1 MRLTSRYYNS
11 LWCWPV
17 LYKYLSNKN
26 TQNFQLIN
34 AGKNAWR
41 YNYIFISRLLL
52 PYPHFTSITGFV
64 LFTAI
69 LLQIASG
76 FYLACYYLPEPG
88 LVVELR
94 EEMFLETRYGFEIY
108 STHVRGVDVLF
119 VCSYWHIIKKIYLRN
134 FVGSETDGWMLG
146 GYAFLFFHYIVG
158 LGICLSASH
167 LSDLTFTIAANIYWS
182 LFDNLHKTYYV
193 IFTNKHLNA
202 DQLIR
207 LMILHYISPVYYLT
221 LVQLHIFYCHES
233 WDTGSN
239 FNTHESKKLSYVT
252 WFYDAFSKEFG
263 DAWFN
268 IIVFFSYFWHHSF
281 YAFPNNYFFFEHWNT
296 YEVEDINFFQV
307 APHWYFRPL
316 MGLLVVSP
324 THYEGLMWLGGFF
337 LLLSI
342 MPMLHKWYSG
352 SERITYELPWSVFM
366 LHVLLFFIF
375 TFSLFTTASILPCG
389 RYYYDPECGYG
400 GNIFI
405 KFSYQYV
412 YFYLGWLIYNVELIE
427 SWLFKNFTHRSDISQ
442 LRWQTKLELHLQFTW
457 RDPGLIAMWIEVDES
472 FYKKLFTKFSTKWR
486 YKLEKHDRYFDSLRK
501 EFILVRIIRKHL
513 LLRYFTDSFE
523 INVYDTTKMDIIID
537 KFNIK
542 HRYYAFLKYFSYLN
556 ARYWRG
562 IKFYEEPY
570 FFNLLRHRY
579 WYTIIM
585 YSKISITNFDAFFIY
600 TNFKWVRRLKKRIK
614 VFTSNLIAPK
624 PQRPEIIW

>member
-11 LWCWPV
+11 LWCLPV
-17 LYKYLSNKN
+17 FYKYINNKN
-26 TQNFQLIN
+26 IQNYQFIN
-34 AGKNAWR
+34 AGKNAIR

-69 LLQIASG
+69 LVQIATG

-88 LVVELR
+88 LIIELR
-94 EEMFLETRYGFEIY
+94 EEMFVDTRYGFEIY
-108 STHVRGVDVLF
+108 SMHVRGVDVLF
-119 VCSYWHIIKKIYLRN
+119 TCSYWHIVKKIYLRN
-134 FVGSETDGWMLG
+134 FVGSETDGWFLG

-239 FNTHESKKLSYVT
+239 FNSHESKTLSYVT

-263 DAWFN
+263 DAWYN
-268 IIVFFSYFWHHSF
+268 IIVFFSYFWYHSF
-281 YAFPNNYFFFEHWNT
+281 YVFPTNYFFFEHWNT

-324 THYEGLMWLGGFF
+324 THYEGLMWLVGFF

-342 MPMLHKWYSG
+342 MPNLHKWYNG
-352 SERITYELPWSVFM
+352 SDKMTYELPWSVFL
-366 LHVLLFFIF
+366 LHIILFFIF
-375 TFSLFTTASILPCG
+375 VFSLFTTASVLPCG
-389 RYYYDPECGYG
+389 RYYYDPECGYA
-400 GNIFI
+400 GNVFI
-405 KFSYQYV
+405 KFAYQYV
-412 YFYLGWLIYNVELIE
+412 YFYLCWLIYNVEWIE
-427 SWLFKNFTHRSDISQ
+427 RILYTLYNWREEIAKFFWQSDV
-442 LRWQTKLELHLQFTW
+442 ELHLQFTW
-457 RDPGLIAMWIEVDES
+457 RDPGVVEMYIEPKEA
-472 FYKKLFTKFSTKWR
+472 FYERLFNKFATKWR
-486 YKLEKHDRYFDSLRK
+486 YKLEKHEHYFDRWRND
-501 EFILVRIIRKHL
+501 FVIIRIIRKYML
-513 LLRYFTDSFE
+513 NRYFYDKFKIDALDRRKIDE
-523 INVYDTTKMDIIID
+523 IIE

-542 HRYYAFLKYFSYLN
+542 TKRYSFYGYYPRLIE
-556 ARYWRG
+556 RYWRG
-562 IKFYEEPY
+562 LKFTSKPNCFVFLKKKTWVTNKIHMKVKMRGLSKLPKNESSFYIIKMPY
-570 FFNLLRHRY
+570 FFLDQFNEHL
-579 WYTIIM
+579 
-585 YSKISITNFDAFFIY
+585 F
-600 TNFKWVRRLKKRIK
+600 
-614 VFTSNLIAPK
+614 
-624 PQRPEIIW
+624 

>member
-1 MRLTSRYYNS
+1 MVRLTSRYYNS
-11 LWCWPV
+11 LWCLPV
-17 LYKYLSNKN
+17 FYRYMNNKN
-26 TQNFQLIN
+26 IQNYQFIN
-34 AGKNAWR
+34 AGKNAIR

-69 LLQIASG
+69 LIQIATG

-88 LVVELR
+88 LIIELR
-94 EEMFLETRYGFEIY
+94 EEMFMDTRYGFEIY
-108 STHVRGVDVLF
+108 SMHVRGVDVLF
-119 VCSYWHIIKKIYLRN
+119 TCSYWHIIKKIYLRN
-134 FVGSETDGWMLG
+134 FVGSETDGWFLG

-193 IFTNKHLNA
+193 IFTNKHLNT

-239 FNTHESKKLSYVT
+239 FNSHESKKLSYVT

-268 IIVFFSYFWHHSF
+268 IIVFFSYFWYHSF
-281 YAFPNNYFFFEHWNT
+281 YVFPTNYFFFEHWNT
-296 YEVEDINFFQV
+296 YEIEDINFFQV

-324 THYEGLMWLGGFF
+324 THYEGLMWMVGFF

-342 MPMLHKWYSG
+342 MPNLHKWYRG
-352 SERITYELPWSVFM
+352 SEKMTYELPWSVFL
-366 LHVLLFFIF
+366 LHILLFFIF
-375 TFSLFTTASILPCG
+375 VFSLFTTASVLPCG
-389 RYYYDPECGYG
+389 RYYYDPECGYA
-400 GNIFI
+400 GNVFI

-412 YFYLGWLIYNVELIE
+412 YFYLGWLIYNVELVENI
-427 SWLFKNFTHRSDISQ
+427 LYTLYNKRSELSKFI
-442 LRWQTKLELHLQFTW
+442 WQNNLELHLQFTW
-457 RDPGLIAMWIEVDES
+457 RDPGVIEMYIEPRES
-472 FYKKLFTKFSTKWR
+472 FYERFFSKFTTKWR
-486 YKLEKHDRYFDSLRK
+486 FKLEKNEKYFNRWRND
-501 EFILVRIIRKHL
+501 FVIIRIIRKYML
-513 LLRYFTDSFE
+513 NRYFFKKYKIDVFDKKSIDE
-523 INVYDTTKMDIIID
+523 IIE

-542 HRYYAFLKYFSYLN
+542 TKRYSFYGYYPRLMAK
-556 ARYWRG
+556 YWRG
-562 IKFYEEPY
+562 LVFKLKPNCFVFFKKKNWIPLNSTFNLKFINMGNIATNQSTFYMIKLPY
-570 FFNLLRHRY
+570 FLIDDYERY
-579 WYTIIM
+579 W
-585 YSKISITNFDAFFIY
+585 F
-600 TNFKWVRRLKKRIK
+600 
-614 VFTSNLIAPK
+614 
-624 PQRPEIIW
+624 